1 MGFMKRAAGSMP
13 GRSAMD
19 PTELARDQLRRE
31 GADPDQPHETR
42 HFLYVPGAKAA
53 QKVARSLAAGPK
65 RRVHVETSARKGYW
79 MVAVTESVA
88 ITPAAMAGLRAEF
101 EAAAAP
107 VGGEY
112 DRWQVLVANQPA
124 Q

>member
-1 MGFMKRAAGSMP
+1 
-13 GRSAMD
+13 MD
-19 PTELARDQLRRE
+19 PTEIARDQLRRE
-31 GADPDQPHETR
+31 GANPDLPHETR

-53 QKVARSLAAGPK
+53 QQVARSLAAGPK
-65 RRVHVETSARKGYW
+65 RRVDVETSARKGYW

-88 ITPAAMAGLRAEF
+88 ITPAAMAGLRAEL

-112 DRWQVLVANQPA
+112 DRWQVVVANQRA